1 MNLLARLFVVGAG
14 LLAMAGS
21 SRASDLAPAGQ
32 PPATII
38 PATGPRTMIPAGR
51 HEAFRAYC
59 TTGAGARAFARL
71 REDLDRDFL
80 VRPLPADPLTYGDPT
95 PARRTSEQVDRWRD
109 VQDLCGLVSGVAE
122 AATLCWIVTGEERY
136 LTKARE
142 YLVGACRWRLDPDWR
157 SGPVPGATDIEYN
170 DEGHFR
176 LWRKLPLVYDQIRGQ
191 LSPEERRLVLA
202 HFAARGTRSAAWIE
216 REGNISQVRRN
227 SIEADLSSHPVRFM
241 PMTGLAGLALWDDLP
256 EARTWWAF
264 AERFYRDQFPPFGG
278 DDGGWAEGV
287 AYWRGT
293 IEHATFQDAL
303 LALGDPG
310 AYASPFWRNSPYFCV
325 YNVQPYLA
333 TSFGDLSNAGK
344 FNFES
349 ATAEYL
355 LHVARVQGDGWL
367 RAYAELCADTR
378 PTPAEAGLRG
388 LDRRYPTA
396 AEFLVRNFIA
406 SDRPL
411 PARRSLA
418 GLPPVRWFRDVG
430 WVSMHTALGRPE
442 DDIHVTF
449 VSSPFGS
456 FSHSHAHQNGF
467 VLNAYGAG
475 LAINSGF
482 REWHNSPH
490 HEQWVRQTRSKNAL
504 LIDGVGQQP
513 KSKAAKGRILRVDE
527 QPRYT
532 WTTGDATAAYAAAQ
546 PPGRVRSVLRDLVLV
561 DGRYLVVRDQVKL
574 AGTGR
579 ISWLLHTERELVW
592 QADAARAFT
601 RNGPAA
607 LTTKLAG
614 PPTWEAT
621 VTTGFPVAVDPKYVT
636 PGQINYPSSGEWNL
650 QQYHLEA
657 RTPAAAE
664 HLIYAVLW
672 PEKGGT
678 APAAL
683 DTAVLGDGTLVVK
696 RPDGR
701 TDRLRFSADSL
712 VLE

>member
-1 MNLLARLFVVGAG
+1 MNVLSRLLLVGASLLATTLP
-14 LLAMAGS
+14 
-21 SRASDLAPAGQ
+21 SRASSL
-32 PPATII
+32 PPAAQPGATLV

-59 TTGAGARAFARL
+59 TTGEGARAFARL
-71 REDLDRDFL
+71 KEDLDREYL
-80 VRPLPADPLTYGDPT
+80 ARPLPAEPVTYGDPT
-95 PARRTSEQVDRWRD
+95 PSRRTSEQVDRWRD

-136 LTKARE
+136 LAKARE
-142 YLVGACRWRLDPDWR
+142 YLVGACRWTLAPDWR

-191 LSPEERRLVLA
+191 LTPEERRLVLA
-202 HFAARGTRSAAWIE
+202 HFATRGAHSAAWIE
-216 REGNISQVRRN
+216 REGSISQIRRN

-256 EARTWWAF
+256 EARAWWSF

-293 IEHATFQDAL
+293 IEHASFQDAL

-325 YNVQPYLA
+325 YHVQPYLA

-344 FNFES
+344 FNLES

-355 LHVARVQGDGWL
+355 RHVARVQGDGWL
-367 RAYAELCADTR
+367 RSYAELCTDTR
-378 PTPAEAGLRG
+378 PSPAEAGLRG

-396 AEFLVRNFIA
+396 AEFLVRNFLA
-406 SDRPL
+406 ADRPL
-411 PARRSLA
+411 PERRPLA
-418 GLPPVRWFRDVG
+418 GLPSARWFRDVG
-430 WVSMHTALGRPE
+430 WVSLHTALGRPD

-449 VSSPFGS
+449 VASPFGS

-475 LAINSGF
+475 LAVNSGF

-490 HEQWVRQTRSKNAL
+490 HDQWVRQTKSKNAL
-504 LIDGVGQQP
+504 LIDGVGQKP
-513 KSKAAKGRILRVDE
+513 KSKAATGRVLRLVE

-546 PPGRVRSVLRDLVLV
+546 PAGRVRAVRRDLVLV
-561 DGRYLVVRDQVKL
+561 DRRYVVVRDQVAL
-574 AGTGR
+574 ADAGR

-592 QADAARAFT
+592 QADATLAFT

-607 LTTKLAG
+607 LTTKLVG
-614 PPTWEAT
+614 PSVWEAT

-636 PGQINYPSSGEWNL
+636 PGRINYVSTGEWNL
-650 QQYHLEA
+650 QQNHLEA
-657 RTPAAAE
+657 RTPAATE
-664 HLIYAVLW
+664 HVIHAVLW
-672 PEKGGT
+672 PEKGGI

-683 DTAVLGDGTLVVK
+683 DAEVLGDGTLVVR

-701 TDRLRFSADSL
+701 TDRLRFAGDSL

>member
-1 MNLLARLFVVGAG
+1 MNLINRLLFVGAS
-14 LLAMAGS
+14 LLATGAL
-21 SRASDLAPAGQ
+21 SRASALPQAETSNATVV
-32 PPATII
+32 PAT
-38 PATGPRTMIPAGR
+38 APRTMIPAGR

-59 TTGAGARAFARL
+59 KTGAGARAFARL
-71 REDLDRDFL
+71 KADLDRDYL
-80 VRPLPADPLTYGDPT
+80 ARPLPADPLTYGDPT
-95 PARRTSEQVDRWRD
+95 PARRTSDQVDRWRD
-109 VQDLCGLVSGVAE
+109 VQDLCGQVSGVAE

-136 LTKARE
+136 LAKARE
-142 YLVGACRWRLDPDWR
+142 YLVGACRWQLAPDWR
-157 SGPVPGATDIEYN
+157 SGAVPGATDIEYN

-176 LWRKLPLVYDQIRGQ
+176 LWRKLPLVYDQIRDQ
-191 LSPEERRLVLA
+191 LTPEERRVVLE
-202 HFAARGTRSAAWIE
+202 HFAARGARSAAWIE
-216 REGNISQVRRN
+216 REGSISQVRRN

-256 EARTWWAF
+256 DARAWWDF
-264 AERFYRDQFPPFGG
+264 AYRFYRDQFPPFGG

-293 IEHATFQDAL
+293 IEHASFQDAL

-310 AYASPFWRNSPYFCV
+310 AYASAFWRNSPYFCL

-344 FNFES
+344 FNLES
-349 ATAEYL
+349 GTAEYL
-355 LHVARVQGDGWL
+355 LHLARVQGDGWL
-367 RAYAELCADTR
+367 RAYAESCADTR
-378 PTPAEAGLRG
+378 PAPAEAGLRG

-396 AEFLVRNFIA
+396 AEFLVRNFTA
-406 SDRPL
+406 SNRPL
-411 PARRSLA
+411 PERRPLT
-418 GLPPVRWFRDVG
+418 GLPSSRWFRDVG
-430 WVSMHTALGRPE
+430 WVSLHTALGRPE

-449 VSSPFGS
+449 VSSPYGS

-475 LAINSGF
+475 LAVNSGF

-490 HEQWVRQTRSKNAL
+490 HDQWVRQARSKNAL
-504 LIDGVGQQP
+504 LIDGKGQKP
-513 KSKAAKGRILRVDE
+513 KSKQSTGRVLRLVE
-527 QPRYT
+527 QPRYA

-546 PPGRVRSVLRDLVLV
+546 PPGRVQQVLRDLVLV
-561 DGRYLVVRDQVKL
+561 DRRYVVVRDQVKL
-574 AGTGR
+574 AGAGR
-579 ISWLLHTERELVW
+579 VSWLLHTERELVW
-592 QADAARAFT
+592 QADAALAFT

-607 LTTKLAG
+607 LTTKLVG
-614 PPTWEAT
+614 PARWEAT
-621 VTTGFPVAVDPKYVT
+621 VTSGFPVAVDPKYVT

-650 QQYHLEA
+650 QQNHLEA

-664 HLIYAVLW
+664 HVIYAVLW

-683 DTAVLGDGTLVVK
+683 AAEVIDGALVIR
-696 RPDGR
+696 RPDSR
-701 TDRLRFSADSL
+701 TDRLRFTADSL